1 MKNNKKQEKKKR
13 KLRTLI
19 LLLFLTIIMFGTST
33 YAWFTANQTVT
44 IQSINVHVE
53 TSDGIQIST
62 NGSTWKS
69 ILTTADIIGKTDDTP
84 NYYSGANNFIPNTLD
99 AVSTD
104 GTVIPDATNKKKVL
118 DFYSS
123 IIGTDSESGNYTIK
137 TAHID
142 ESTDKTKFVAFDIF
156 LKVSSAKDVY
166 LNSKSTFSNV
176 IPQAGSAAGDKG
188 LKNAARVAFL
198 PIGEADSTDTVAN
211 ITSAY
216 ADSTTATL
224 KIWEPNSD
232 FHSDAV
238 KNSVA
243 SAYNITLTETSSGS
257 GLYNPVPYRGV
268 TDVISTAQDL
278 VGTVNN
284 TVTTGTAAV
293 DAGTVSTTD
302 GVYSST
308 GLLLPTPITL
318 DYANTDYKVFS
329 LPAGITKMRVYMWIE
344 GQDIDCENNASGT
357 DITFNLEFTIPQATP
372 TSTNP

>member
-1 MKNNKKQEKKKR
+1 MNHNSKKSEKKKR

-69 ILTTADIIGKTDDTP
+69 IITTADIIGSTDGTP
-84 NYYSGANNFIPNTLD
+84 NYYAGADNFIPNTLD

-104 GTVIPDATNKKKVL
+104 GSITPNATAGTKLL

-123 IIGTDSESGNYTIK
+123 IIGTDANTGNYTIRTTK
-137 TAHID
+137 VN

-166 LNSKSTFSNV
+166 LNSKSTYSNV
-176 IPQAGSAAGDKG
+176 VPQAGSAAGDKG
-188 LKNAARVAFL
+188 LKNAARVAFV
-198 PIGEADSTDTVAN
+198 PIGEADATDTVAN

-216 ADSTTATL
+216 DATTTATF

-243 SAYNITLTETSSGS
+243 PSYGITLTETTSGS
-257 GLYNPVPYRGV
+257 GLYNPVAYRGV
-268 TDVISTAQDL
+268 NSEITTAQDL
-278 VGTVNN
+278 INTVNG
-284 TVTTGTAAV
+284 TVTTGTKAV
-293 DAGTVSTTD
+293 SAGDVTTTD

-308 GLLLPTPITL
+308 GILLPTPITL
-318 DYANTDYKVFS
+318 AYATTDYKIFS
-329 LPAGITKMRVYMWIE
+329 LPAGITKMRIYMWIE

-357 DITFNLEFTIPQATP
+357 DITFNLEFTIPQA
-372 TSTNP
+372 SQGNS